1 MHDPTGDADD
11 RTIAASA
18 PFKWLLMSDPTRA
31 TRCSGAA
38 LDLATALESAGW
50 ERVGVGTP
58 WYAARFVW
66 RGEEPPP
73 DEILVAPARSRGAS

>member
-1 MHDPTGDADD
+1 M
-11 RTIAASA
+11 IAASA
-18 PFKWLLMSDPTRA
+18 PFKWLFMSDPDPNDAMFRE
-31 TRCSGAA
+31 AA

-50 ERVGVGTP
+50 KRVGVGTP